1 MTKKVL
7 HIVGTRPQYIKLF
20 PLWSKFNETEL
31 IEQKIYD
38 TGQHYD
44 KHMSKNLLDD
54 FGIANVVTGDIAG
67 LGPEKQIPLMI
78 ENIWSQL
85 SKDKPDY
92 VVIYGD
98 TNTTLA
104 ASMVCAKLEIPFGH
118 VEAGVRTLPHVG
130 IQEGINRKAT
140 DHMATHN
147 FCITEEDRQNLIDE
161 GLCESYNLLV
171 GDIMFDTFHKIKASQ
186 KIEPNRRSRIL
197 VTIHRAEHVDK
208 PEIRMLLLETLIE
221 LSKSIEVILPMHP
234 RLRSKISTSELAS
247 LQAANIEVREPLS
260 YKEIVKELNTVSGV
274 VTDSGGLP
282 KDAAYAGLRSIVLRD
297 DPVFKDLYERSY
309 FHPVYELENKR
320 PKELASFC
328 LDKLSELPE
337 PYVLEYASDK
347 IALVVKEFLGV

>member
-1 MTKKVL
+1 MIKKVL

-20 PLWSKFNETEL
+20 PLWSKLSEISQ
-31 IEQKIYD
+31 IEQRIYD

-44 KHMSKNLLDD
+44 QHMSKNLLDD
-54 FGIANVVTGDIAG
+54 FGIENVITGDIAG

-85 SKDKPDY
+85 VNYAPDY
-92 VVIYGD
+92 VIIYGD

-104 ASMVCAKLEIPFGH
+104 AAIACAKLEIPFGH

-140 DHMATHN
+140 DHMAMHN
-147 FCITEEDRQNLIDE
+147 FCITEEDRVNLLDE
-161 GLCESYNLLV
+161 GLCDSRNFVV
-171 GDIMFDTFHKIKASQ
+171 GDIMFDTFNTIKASQ
-186 KIEPNRRSRIL
+186 DIKPNRCNRLL
-197 VTIHRAEHVDK
+197 VTIHRAEHVDNLQM
-208 PEIRMLLLETLIE
+208 RNLLVDTLVE

-234 RLRSKISTSELAS
+234 RLRARISNEELAS
-247 LQAANIEVREPLS
+247 LKSANVELRDPLS

-282 KDAAYAGLRSIVLRD
+282 KDAAYAGVRAVVLRD
-297 DPVFKDLYERSY
+297 DPVFKELFEKNY
-309 FHPVYELENKR
+309 FHPVLDLDKKTPN
-320 PKELASFC
+320 ELASFC

-337 PYVLEYASDK
+337 PYVLEHASNK
-347 IALVVKEFLGV
+347 IVQVVKEFLGV